1 MDKKDR
7 QDFVL
12 GGLLALGCAFAAV
25 WGLLALK
32 GWGIP
37 QQPTWYTAVCFAAA
51 AAALIALIFF
61 IALRPAGKG
70 GAAEPTLLARLLF
83 SDPLLRAGAA
93 KRLAYIAVMAALCI
107 VSNMFEIKFATTQFS
122 LTLFTSC
129 LAGILLG
136 AFPGACAVFL
146 GDGIGYL
153 VNSMGYLYYWWVA
166 LACAVMAVISGL
178 VMRLPFRFRG
188 GLFVKLALISLLTFL
203 VSSVGINTTGMYFI
217 GLGLYFPENVK
228 EAAAELFGGRFDFWV
243 YCLIRFVVL
252 GQIWNSLLND
262 LLLFLIVPALVRTRV
277 LGLEG

>member
-12 GGLLALGCAFAAV
+12 GGLLALACVFAAV
-25 WGLLALK
+25 WGLLAMK

-37 QQPTWYTAVCFAAA
+37 QQPTWYAAVCFAAS
-51 AAALIALIFF
+51 AAALVALLFF

-70 GAAEPTLLARLLF
+70 AAEHSLLARLLF

-93 KRLAYIAVMAALCI
+93 KRLAYIAAMAALCI
-107 VSNMFEIKFATTQFS
+107 ISNMFEIKFATTQFS
-122 LTLFTSC
+122 LTVFTSC

-178 VMRLPFRFRG
+178 VMRLPLRFRG
-188 GLFVKLALISLLTFL
+188 GILVKLVLISLLTFFI
-203 VSSVGINTTGMYFI
+203 SSVGINTTGMYFI
-217 GLGLYFPENVK
+217 GLKLYFPENV
-228 EAAAELFGGRFDFWV
+228 ETAVAELFGGRFDFWV
-243 YCLIRFVVL
+243 YCLIRFLIL
-252 GQIWNSLLND
+252 GQLWNSLLND
-262 LLLFLIVPALVRTRV
+262 FLLFLIVPALVRVRS
-277 LGLEG
+277 LGLDG